1 MIINVQD
8 AEQEIQLNREIQ
20 YLLNIRKRGREYIR
34 DDKSNLG
41 NSLRELMQAD
51 FRAFDMNNRVL
62 VVLIESGYIQSIL
75 NQTVKSDYPKFLI
88 TVLKSTDEAFLKNAV
103 CRMIIKYF
111 GKKKDKEPGSSGGPA
126 SGQDGGDD
134 GGKIEFINMVEP
146 LINIINRS
154 RENGTKLTA
163 LSLMAIINMS
173 NFSEDIKDIFLQKNG
188 Q

>member
-1 MIINVQD
+1 
-8 AEQEIQLNREIQ
+8 
-20 YLLNIRKRGREYIR
+20 
-34 DDKSNLG
+34 
-41 NSLRELMQAD
+41 
-51 FRAFDMNNRVL
+51 
-62 VVLIESGYIQSIL
+62 
-75 NQTVKSDYPKFLI
+75 
-88 TVLKSTDEAFLKNAV
+88 
-103 CRMIIKYF
+103 MIIKYF